1 MVKIVSLI
9 YAVLLV
15 GLLET
20 CIARSEIVYED
31 NLSRAG
37 GLRDA
42 FSLEKRSAVF
52 SNREKRL
59 VRRPKYRP
67 STTRSPCY
75 GILIVKLSKC
85 LAETLQ
91 GNAISTS
98 TDLIYPNNS
107 RLK

>member
-1 MVKIVSLI
+1 MVRIVCLI

-20 CIARSEIVYED
+20 CIARSEILYED

-59 VRRPKYRP
+59 VRRPKYRVT
-67 STTRSPCY
+67 TTRSPCY
-75 GILIVKLSKC
+75 GIRNCRVIK
-85 LAETLQ
+85 A
-91 GNAISTS
+91 GNVAG
-98 TDLIYPNNS
+98 
-107 RLK
+107 